1 MAVTVELTLEQLAD
15 ALHRLTEQDI
25 ETLELL
31 LEKKRTREIL
41 RRSEEVKAGKV
52 VKLKEASA
60 FKDLP

>member
-1 MAVTVELTLEQLAD
+1 MAVRVELTLEQLAD
-15 ALHRLTEQDI
+15 ALRRLTAKDV

>member
-15 ALHRLTEQDI
+15 ALHRLTAQDV

-41 RRSEEVKAGKV
+41 RRSEEAKAGKV